1 MASTLKTQAN
11 SKSNDSTQEQL
22 SAMLDGETIDA
33 QDQELTRLLEAG
45 DSRESWHRYTIIGD
59 ALRSGSRNDPAE
71 EEAHA
76 ILGGTTSFADK
87 LRGAIADE
95 PTVLAPR
102 KREKPKFLQPVAGL
116 ALAASVA
123 GVAVIGVQQMTATTE
138 QAQPLSAASIN
149 AAEQVLGSQL
159 VAGNTQNAET
169 PELEVDLAE
178 HQRRLNSYLVNYN
191 AQRTSLGMP
200 GVNPYVRIVGFESEK

>member
-1 MASTLKTQAN
+1 MASTQQNQVDSTPKG
-11 SKSNDSTQEQL
+11 STQEQL
-22 SAMLDGETIDA
+22 SAMLDGEPIDA
-33 QDQELTRLLEAG
+33 QDQELARLLEAE
-45 DSRESWHRYTIIGD
+45 DSRAAWHRYALIGD
-59 ALRSGSRNDPAE
+59 AMRSGNRHDPAE
-71 EEAHA
+71 DEAHA
-76 ILGGTTSFADK
+76 ILGGSMSFADK
-87 LRGAIADE
+87 LKQTIADE

-102 KREKPKFLQPVAGL
+102 KRGKTKLLQPVAGL

-123 GVAVIGVQQMTATTE
+123 GVAVIGVQQMMNTTE

-149 AAEQVLGSQL
+149 AAEQVLATQL
-159 VAGNTQNAET
+159 VAGKDQNTET
-169 PELEVDLAE
+169 PELEIDLEE